1 MAFTYY
7 VKKYKFFI
15 FYFLF
20 FFIPKIRIDNDI
32 YIWPFEVFM
41 FVFIVYFLLVGKK
54 LIYEKTL
61 LLSIVFFVYLFI
73 LTNIMVL
80 LGAYDFSFP
89 LLLRNIKMLLYFF
102 FLLCV
107 YSYYFEKFKR
117 QNFVFDIVKM
127 LCFFGSVI
135 MLVMVVQILYHFYFY
150 GIPETEDLLWRF
162 SSNQRPY
169 LFTGRYIDFDGIHDI
184 EKGNHNATGVLAT
197 LIFFISLFL
206 FSRNKLLLYIFYMFI
221 SIITL
226 FMSFSRSS
234 FVIFILMLIVYFF
247 TGNKK
252 IYKFLYTIVVI
263 FVLYFLFKDLWEY
276 TIFSKITNMVQS
288 INDGHLEPSS
298 LGRVNIWEF
307 IFSFEP
313 NYAHLIF
320 GNGFGE
326 SGVMYFTDDRYTQME
341 STFLNIIIWGGV
353 FSLLFIIFYVNLI
366 YKARLI
372 SKFDKDLSNV
382 LYYFLIIFI
391 LPNVFTG
398 GDILMDAVLH
408 FLFPIILI
416 ILYIPKIYYH
426 ENTTYHA

>member
-1 MAFTYY
+1 
-7 VKKYKFFI
+7 
-15 FYFLF
+15 
-20 FFIPKIRIDNDI
+20 
-32 YIWPFEVFM
+32 M

-61 LLSIVFFVYLFI
+61 LLPIVFFVYLFI

-221 SIITL
+221 SIIAL

-263 FVLYFLFKDLWEY
+263 FVLYFLFKDLLEY

-288 INDGHLEPSS
+288 IDDGHLEPSS

>member
-61 LLSIVFFVYLFI
+61 LLPIVFFVYLFI

-135 MLVMVVQILYHFYFY
+135 MLVMVIQILYHFYFY

-221 SIITL
+221 SIIAL

-263 FVLYFLFKDLWEY
+263 FVLYFLFKDLLEY

-288 INDGHLEPSS
+288 IDDGHLEPSS

>member
-1 MAFTYY
+1 
-7 VKKYKFFI
+7 
-15 FYFLF
+15 
-20 FFIPKIRIDNDI
+20 
-32 YIWPFEVFM
+32 M
-41 FVFIVYFLLVGKK
+41 FVFIVYFLSVGKK

-61 LLSIVFFVYLFI
+61 LLPIVFFVYLFI

-80 LGAYDFSFP
+80 LGAYDFSIP

-107 YSYYFEKFKR
+107 YSYYFEKFKK
-117 QNFVFDIVKM
+117 QNFVFDILKM
-127 LCFFGSVI
+127 LCFFGSAI

-252 IYKFLYTIVVI
+252 IYKFLYAIVVI
-263 FVLYFLFKDLWEY
+263 FVLYFLFKELLEY

-288 INDGHLEPSS
+288 IDDDYLEPSS
-298 LGRVNIWEF
+298 LGRVNIWKF

-313 NYAHLIF
+313 NYTNLFF

>member
-61 LLSIVFFVYLFI
+61 LLPIVFFVYLFI

-221 SIITL
+221 SIIAL

-263 FVLYFLFKDLWEY
+263 FVLYFLFKDLLEY

-288 INDGHLEPSS
+288 IDDGHLEPSS